1 MDAGEVMNIHTT
13 YWPLSELIVGESRI
27 EVASVRRHSPQ
38 RSARHFPT
46 ARSTRNA
53 AVQKALKI
61 VSYVI
66 LALMAGAV
74 VYAGLIGITYWTGI
88 GV

>member
-1 MDAGEVMNIHTT
+1 M
-13 YWPLSELIVGESRI
+13 
-27 EVASVRRHSPQ
+27 
-38 RSARHFPT
+38 
-46 ARSTRNA
+46 
-53 AVQKALKI
+53 QKALKTI
-61 VSYVI
+61 SFVV

>member
-1 MDAGEVMNIHTT
+1 M
-13 YWPLSELIVGESRI
+13 
-27 EVASVRRHSPQ
+27 
-38 RSARHFPT
+38 
-46 ARSTRNA
+46 
-53 AVQKALKI
+53 QKALKI
-61 VSYVI
+61 VSYVT